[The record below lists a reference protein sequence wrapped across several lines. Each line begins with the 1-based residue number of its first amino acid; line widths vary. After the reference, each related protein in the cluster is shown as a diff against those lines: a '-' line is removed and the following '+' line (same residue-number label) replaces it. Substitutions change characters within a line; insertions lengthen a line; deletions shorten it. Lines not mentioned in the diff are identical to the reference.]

1 MLFAH
6 WLAFFSI
13 QCPPMSSGVSSSASS
28 IGSKPA
34 GTGSMTYIEKA
45 KSQAPNQDPRSEALT
60 TTSRKSS
67 GDVIWIVT
75 LLLHDLSHLFFS
87 SSFGN
92 DQSCQTS
99 GRKNCG
105 QVPHTKGVPRKSSGQ
120 RFATAAS
127 RTWQNTIANL
137 THIRCSVQPH
147 LVSSKKHT
155 PCVFSVKE
163 KSGHELVI
171 EPHVFHGIPC
181 LSEGLGR
188 MCSLDDLLHKNA
200 SQLYESFQICRHL

>member
-92 DQSCQTS
+92 DQSCQSS
-99 GRKNCG
+99 GRKKLWSSST
-105 QVPHTKGVPRKSSGQ
+105 HKGCPPEKQ
-120 RFATAAS
+120 RS
-127 RTWQNTIANL
+127 EVC
-137 THIRCSVQPH
+137 HGSVQ
-147 LVSSKKHT
+147 
-155 PCVFSVKE
+155 
-163 KSGHELVI
+163 
-171 EPHVFHGIPC
+171 
-181 LSEGLGR
+181 
-188 MCSLDDLLHKNA
+188 DLAEHD
-200 SQLYESFQICRHL
+200 C